1 MKNFKFSMGPF
12 PTLGILRRVY
22 ARGELHSHILIPYA
36 VCVRLIAWHQ
46 LIYAKLYSPRIS
58 HLTAY
63 MSRQSINQPINSAS
77 SVALEVSYDIQR
89 LFGSSFTRTSL
100 LRAGDKLSSIFS
112 KLFYIS
118 LSQNAS
124 FETHFQQIRISCAV
138 LVDYQPQK
146 LSAN

>member
-1 MKNFKFSMGPF
+1 M
-12 PTLGILRRVY
+12 
-22 ARGELHSHILIPYA
+22 IPRA
-36 VCVRLIAWHQ
+36 VCIRLTPWHQ
-46 LIYAKLYSPRIS
+46 PIYEKLYSPRTS
-58 HLTAY
+58 HLTTY
-63 MSRQSINQPINSAS
+63 MSRQSIDQPINGAS

-112 KLFYIS
+112 QKLFYIS
-118 LSQNAS
+118 LSQNAN
-124 FETHFQQIRISCAV
+124 FETRFQQLRISCAV